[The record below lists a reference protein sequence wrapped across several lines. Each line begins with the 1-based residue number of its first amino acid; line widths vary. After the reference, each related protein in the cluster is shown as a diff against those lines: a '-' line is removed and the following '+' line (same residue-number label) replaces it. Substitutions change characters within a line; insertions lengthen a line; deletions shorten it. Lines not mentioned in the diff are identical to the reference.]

1 MAPET
6 PAQGPIP
13 RYFTWDEVAQ
23 RSGRDKERWLVIDRK
38 VYNISEFTRQ
48 HPGGSR
54 VISHYAGQD
63 ATVSAAS
70 PGNGRRR
77 GRAVGAWGSARE
89 TRDLALRAE
98 YSNSGKSRE
107 AQEPG
112 DWVCCENGMQG
123 QERGCEKWS
132 LGSRDGGRPTTCTH
146 KQRAAPSVC
155 ALRLLPAVCG
165 LQAWA
170 VPGAGVGERTAGMWN
185 PRTAAL
191 PRPREE
197 GSVAERGIKS

>member
-89 TRDLALRAE
+89 TRDLAVRAE

-107 AQEPG
+107 AQERPG
-112 DWVCCENGMQG
+112 CQVIGCAAKTGCKGRREAAKSGVWGVGREGGRQRARTNKGLRHLSVRSVCCPESAVSRRGQSPEQG
-123 QERGCEKWS
+123 
-132 LGSRDGGRPTTCTH
+132 
-146 KQRAAPSVC
+146 
-155 ALRLLPAVCG
+155 
-165 LQAWA
+165 
-170 VPGAGVGERTAGMWN
+170 
-185 PRTAAL
+185 
-191 PRPREE
+191 
-197 GSVAERGIKS
+197 